1 MPHQDS
7 NTAPVTFHDVAA
19 YFSDEEWMLLYN
31 WQNELYANVMKEIN
45 QALTSLGPVIAAS
58 VFSLRAK
65 DKKCLYSV
73 DDSDSER
80 RGDVRHSPTQETTVA
95 VTSAIIKEE
104 DEVYSVE
111 YQHSR
116 QTQNISCLTAFPVNT
131 SVLSERFKKEKE
143 AHCQAVQDV
152 VGENTGER
160 YVKSDISFGVKI
172 DESQPRKDHQDANKI
187 DSSNCLTAVHEMNIP
202 ITLASFKEEGELY
215 AAGCLE
221 PTKQQNINFP
231 AAHQSEAAS
240 LDVFQCMKNITHKY
254 SLKQASDRH
263 FSCSDCEKSFSQKTF
278 LLQHQR
284 IHTEMRTF
292 PCSECDRSFSLK
304 KELHYHQR
312 LHKGVRP
319 YSCTL
324 CEKSFFQKAY
334 LLQHL
339 RFHTGVRP
347 FRCTECQKS
356 FKLKNDLQR
365 HQRIH
370 TGVRPFSCTDCDKHF
385 TRKATLLQ
393 HQRKHTG
400 VRPLSCTEC
409 EKSFTVK
416 TDLHRHQIVH
426 TAEKPFQCTEC
437 QKCFKF
443 KNDLQRHQIIHSG
456 IRPFPCTECE
466 KSFTRKTNLLQHQKI
481 HTGVRPFPCT
491 ECKKSFTRN
500 TNLLRHQRIHRKAK
514 PYFNSE
520 QEKSS
525 T

>member
-1 MPHQDS
+1 MPCPGRHSNVGAASLAGNPDILVPETVKIEDGLRARRVEEERDADRAGGTPRGGPEETEGTLSTREALNPSAQDRIATKEEAEERELRHVPGGTKLNQDS

-104 DEVYSVE
+104 DEVYSME

-263 FSCSDCEKSFSQKTF
+263 FSCSDCEKS
-278 LLQHQR
+278 
-284 IHTEMRTF
+284 
-292 PCSECDRSFSLK
+292 SF
-304 KELHYHQR
+304 
-312 LHKGVRP
+312 
-319 YSCTL
+319 
-324 CEKSFFQKAY
+324 
-334 LLQHL
+334 
-339 RFHTGVRP
+339 
-347 FRCTECQKS
+347 
-356 FKLKNDLQR
+356 
-365 HQRIH
+365 
-370 TGVRPFSCTDCDKHF
+370 
-385 TRKATLLQ
+385 
-393 HQRKHTG
+393 
-400 VRPLSCTEC
+400 
-409 EKSFTVK
+409 
-416 TDLHRHQIVH
+416 
-426 TAEKPFQCTEC
+426 
-437 QKCFKF
+437 
-443 KNDLQRHQIIHSG
+443 
-456 IRPFPCTECE
+456 
-466 KSFTRKTNLLQHQKI
+466 
-481 HTGVRPFPCT
+481 
-491 ECKKSFTRN
+491 
-500 TNLLRHQRIHRKAK
+500 
-514 PYFNSE
+514 
-520 QEKSS
+520 
-525 T
+525 